1 MSKFKSQNLYNPGAD
16 PRPLD
21 KIVWYHLQSRK
32 YLQPKKIVKPLIMLF
47 LIYFPAGILNC
58 PVIVASLDFFS

>member
-1 MSKFKSQNLYNPGAD
+1 MYSLGSIEFVES
-16 PRPLD
+16 
-21 KIVWYHLQSRK
+21 
-32 YLQPKKIVKPLIMLF
+32 MLF